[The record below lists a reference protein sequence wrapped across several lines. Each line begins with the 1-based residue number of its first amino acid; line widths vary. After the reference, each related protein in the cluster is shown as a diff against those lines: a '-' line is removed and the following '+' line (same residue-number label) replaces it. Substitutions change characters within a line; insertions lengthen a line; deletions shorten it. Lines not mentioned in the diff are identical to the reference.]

1 MLDWRVCAICRALR
15 AEFDLTRRGA
25 GVHVSG
31 RVQAQVGQTCVV
43 SLEPI
48 ENAVDETVDVLFTPG
63 AAAGGDEL
71 AAEPG
76 VDGRDPP
83 EPLVDGIIDL
93 GALATEFLL
102 LGIDPYPRKAGA
114 EFAAPKVEDAG
125 ERPFAALEAL
135 KKRLGPAVN
144 GLIARAGERRLVWL
158 PRAAMFARVTGHQS
172 TPALLITRP
181 RSLHAR

>member
-1 MLDWRVCAICRALR
+1 MPALR

-48 ENAVDETVDVLFTPG
+48 ENAVDETVEVLFTPG

-76 VDGRDPP
+76 VGFSLMTRS
-83 EPLVDGIIDL
+83 
-93 GALATEFLL
+93 ATPWCSR
-102 LGIDPYPRKAGA
+102 I
-114 EFAAPKVEDAG
+114 V
-125 ERPFAALEAL
+125 
-135 KKRLGPAVN
+135 
-144 GLIARAGERRLVWL
+144 
-158 PRAAMFARVTGHQS
+158 
-172 TPALLITRP
+172 
-181 RSLHAR
+181 

>member
-1 MLDWRVCAICRALR
+1 MAVEEIPDGGLHRAIEAPAEARAGLARLAGLRDLPALR

-63 AAAGGDEL
+63 AAPGGDEL

-83 EPLVDGIIDL
+83 EPLIDGVIDL

-102 LGIDPYPRKAGA
+102 LGVDPYPRKAGA

-135 KKRLGPAVN
+135 KKRLGPA
-144 GLIARAGERRLVWL
+144 GTA
-158 PRAAMFARVTGHQS
+158 
-172 TPALLITRP
+172 
-181 RSLHAR
+181 

>member
-1 MLDWRVCAICRALR
+1 MAVEEIPDGGLHRAIEAPAEARAVLTRLAGLRDLPALR

-48 ENAVDETVDVLFTPG
+48 ENAVDETVDVLFMPG
-63 AAAGGDEL
+63 TAAGGDEL

-76 VDGRDPP
+76 TDGRDPP

-102 LGIDPYPRKAGA
+102 LGVDPYPRKAGA

-135 KKRLGPAVN
+135 KKRLGPA
-144 GLIARAGERRLVWL
+144 GTA
-158 PRAAMFARVTGHQS
+158 
-172 TPALLITRP
+172 
-181 RSLHAR
+181 

>member
-1 MLDWRVCAICRALR
+1 MKEHGQPWSIAVAVDEITAGGLHRVIEAPAEVRRGLAGLAGLRDLPLLR
-15 AEFDLTRRGA
+15 AEFELTRRGA
-25 GVHVSG
+25 GVHASG

-48 ENAVDETVDVLFTPG
+48 ENAIDEAVDVLFAPG

-76 VDGRDPP
+76 IDGRDPP

-102 LGIDPYPRKAGA
+102 LGVDPYPRKAGA

-135 KKRLGPAVN
+135 KKRLGPA
-144 GLIARAGERRLVWL
+144 GTA
-158 PRAAMFARVTGHQS
+158 
-172 TPALLITRP
+172 
-181 RSLHAR
+181 

>member
-1 MLDWRVCAICRALR
+1 MAVEEIPDGGLHRAIEAPAEARAGLVRLAGLRDLPLLR

-48 ENAVDETVDVLFTPG
+48 ENAVDETVEVLFTPG

-102 LGIDPYPRKAGA
+102 LGVDPYPRKAGA
-114 EFAAPKVEDAG
+114 QFVPPKVEDAG

-135 KKRLGPAVN
+135 KKRLGPA
-144 GLIARAGERRLVWL
+144 
-158 PRAAMFARVTGHQS
+158 
-172 TPALLITRP
+172 
-181 RSLHAR
+181 

>member
-1 MLDWRVCAICRALR
+1 MKKHGQSWSIPVAVDEIPDGGLHRAIEAPAEARAALTRLAGLRDLPALR

-48 ENAVDETVDVLFTPG
+48 ENAVDETVEVLFTPG

-102 LGIDPYPRKAGA
+102 LGLDPYPRKAGA

-135 KKRLGPAVN
+135 KKRLGPA
-144 GLIARAGERRLVWL
+144 GTA
-158 PRAAMFARVTGHQS
+158 
-172 TPALLITRP
+172 
-181 RSLHAR
+181 